1 MCYTSG
7 TTGDAKGV
15 KLTHNNLLHDVESFM
30 EKVVIGNDTRMIS
43 YLPYPHVFE
52 QALMGAIL
60 ACGGKIGYYT
70 GNPANLMADCQELKP
85 TVFTSVPRLYN
96 KIYAKISGQFKEAT
110 GCKKWLIDA
119 AMAAKSANY
128 HANA

>member
-15 KLTHNNLLHDVESFM
+15 KLTHSNLLHDVESFM
-30 EKVVIGNDTRMIS
+30 EKVSTDAGTVMIS

-52 QALMGAIL
+52 QALMGAIM
-60 ACGGKIGYYT
+60 ACGGKIGYFN
-70 GNPANLMADCQELKP
+70 GNPATLTEDCAMLKP

-96 KIYAKISGQFKEAT
+96 KIHSKISA
-110 GCKKWLIDA
+110 
-119 AMAAKSANY
+119 
-128 HANA
+128 